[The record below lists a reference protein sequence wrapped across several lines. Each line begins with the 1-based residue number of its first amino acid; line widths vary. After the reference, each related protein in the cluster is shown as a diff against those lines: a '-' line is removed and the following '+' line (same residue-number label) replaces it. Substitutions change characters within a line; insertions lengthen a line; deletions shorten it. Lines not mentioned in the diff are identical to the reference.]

1 MVRIIH
7 CRAKSGKAYVQAA
20 AEHGRAVAEYEL
32 ARLQFERASARTK
45 CDVEIAAKS
54 VEEQEQAQK
63 LMKEKKAELKRAERA
78 LDEKKAA
85 SDKLDDSDS
94 SSCESDC

>member
-1 MVRIIH
+1 MVRTIV
-7 CRAKSGKAYVQAA
+7 CRAKAGKAYVQA
-20 AEHGRAVAEYEL
+20 VAEYKL
-32 ARLQFERASARTK
+32 ARLQFERASARMK

-78 LDEKKAA
+78 LAEKKAA